1 MSKKYSSGSGNYNN
15 RKYNANNRNTYSNVT
30 PYSSIKKNGTYSK
43 STYNRPKTTK
53 SVNKTSSYPQKNVNR
68 KKPKPRR
75 NGHRAFIG
83 IMFTVLFIYLLGYLI
98 TFINKPHI
106 SVESVGYGTIDVPK
120 TLNGSVIRDGK
131 VFKSPISG
139 QPVFA
144 YSDNERVKKDASVC
158 VIKKDD
164 TADALEEKIQ
174 EIDKD
179 ILEKQMQ
186 REDLS
191 VFKGDIDRIET
202 DISNTIDT
210 YIYKLSD
217 GGMSEVYSMK
227 NRVNSQITMRNNI
240 WLTENNKSVSQLNEE
255 RKGYQSQLADSI
267 ANIRSDVSGVVSF
280 AIDGMEESLPYDD
293 PKNVTEEQTKAKVT
307 VNHISKSQ
315 NVDAETPIFKIVES
329 NIWYVTAYIPKD
341 VASNWEVGDRKVM
354 LTTTSDENVKI
365 NVRVDSM
372 EQLDKNTK
380 VVFKSNESIEKVIDV
395 RNIEFTIEDEVFE
408 GIKVPNK
415 AIVEKTLL
423 KIPAECVRESNGDR
437 GVLKSDGDETKFVSL
452 IISKE
457 EEANL
462 EENTGAF
469 VYVLQDFE
477 TLRIGDTIL
486 KGTGEN
492 AEKYTIS
499 EVETDKGVY
508 VVNSSVADFKIIEV
522 IASNSEYS
530 IVKAGSTYGLKV
542 YDNIVSDAKNIQES
556 DSIY

>member
-120 TLNGSVIRDGK
+120 TLNGIVIRDEK

-267 ANIRSDVSGVVSF
+267 ADIRSDVSGVVSF
-280 AIDGMEESLPYDD
+280 VIDGMEESLPYDD

-395 RNIEFTIEDEVFE
+395 RNIEFIIEDEVFE

>member
-120 TLNGSVIRDGK
+120 TLNGIVIRDEK

-240 WLTENNKSVSQLNEE
+240 WRTENNKSVSQLNEE

-267 ANIRSDVSGVVSF
+267 ADIRSDVSGVVSF

-372 EQLDKNTK
+372 EQLDNNTK

>member
-120 TLNGSVIRDGK
+120 TLNGIVIRDEK

>member
-1 MSKKYSSGSGNYNN
+1 MKATN
-15 RKYNANNRNTYSNVT
+15 
-30 PYSSIKKNGTYSK
+30 
-43 STYNRPKTTK
+43 
-53 SVNKTSSYPQKNVNR
+53 
-68 KKPKPRR
+68 
-75 NGHRAFIG
+75 
-83 IMFTVLFIYLLGYLI
+83 
-98 TFINKPHI
+98 
-106 SVESVGYGTIDVPK
+106 VPK

>member
-120 TLNGSVIRDGK
+120 TLNGIVIRDEK

-267 ANIRSDVSGVVSF
+267 ADIRSDVSGVVSF

-372 EQLDKNTK
+372 EQLDNNTK